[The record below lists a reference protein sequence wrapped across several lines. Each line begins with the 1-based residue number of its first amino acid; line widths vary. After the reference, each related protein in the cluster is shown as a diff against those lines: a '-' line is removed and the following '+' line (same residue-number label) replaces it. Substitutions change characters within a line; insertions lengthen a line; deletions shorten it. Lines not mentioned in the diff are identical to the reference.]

1 METPRFEVLTDG
13 AFSPMMA
20 SCRSQTATCKNRR
33 SLMTVPIDDKLV
45 RHIGDLGR
53 IRLSD
58 SDVERFG
65 KQLASILQYIEKLDE
80 LDTENVEPMAH
91 AVEIHNVLADD
102 VLGESLTPDEALANA
117 PAREGDYFSVPKV
130 LGDS

>member
-1 METPRFEVLTDG
+1 
-13 AFSPMMA
+13 
-20 SCRSQTATCKNRR
+20 
-33 SLMTVPIDDKLV
+33 MTVPINATQV
-45 RHIGDLGR
+45 RHIGNLGR

-58 SDVERFG
+58 TDVEQFG
-65 KQLASILQYIEKLDE
+65 QQLASILSYIEKLDE

-91 AVEIHNVLADD
+91 AVEIHNVLAAD
-102 VLGESLTPDEALANA
+102 VLGESLTPDQALANA